1 MEAID
6 NAVEHGQ
13 FSPVKVLKKQIVDL
27 KITVFLNMML
37 VILVNMQ
44 PSFTVSKLDWLVKIG
59 YSMMWFCKYAFYF
72 I

>member
-44 PSFTVSKLDWLVKIG
+44 PSFTVSKLD
-59 YSMMWFCKYAFYF
+59 
-72 I
+72 